1 LMKLVYS
8 PPSPFVRKVTTLIHH
23 ADLHDRIELIN
34 VKTTALSVAEE
45 ARAANPLGKIPVMI
59 LGNGKAIFDSRVIT
73 RYLDELAGS
82 NLYSEENIYDILT
95 LEALADGIMES
106 AVSIT
111 YESKLRPE
119 NEQSPSWMEAQ
130 WSKVLHAIKAL
141 DDEEFK
147 AMNGEMN
154 MGQIAVACA
163 LGYLDFRHDARQW
176 RSGHSN
182 LASWN
187 DKMMKLPAL
196 IKTIPTD

>member
-1 LMKLVYS
+1 MKLVYS
-8 PPSPFVRKVTTLIHH
+8 PPSPFVRKVITLIYH
-23 ADLHDRIELIN
+23 ANLNDRIELIN

-59 LGNGKAIFDSRVIT
+59 LEDGKAIFDSRVIT
-73 RYLDELAGS
+73 RYLDNFAGS
-82 NLYSEENIYDILT
+82 NLYPQDKIYDILT

-111 YESKLRPE
+111 YESKLRPQ

-130 WSKVLHAIKAL
+130 WSKVLHAVKAL
-141 DDEEFK
+141 DDEQFK
-147 AMNGEMN
+147 AMDSDMN

-163 LGYLDFRHDARQW
+163 LGYLDFRHEARKW
-176 RSGHSN
+176 RSGHPN

>member
-1 LMKLVYS
+1 MKLVYS
-8 PPSPFVRKVTTLIHH
+8 PPSPFVRKVTTLIYH
-23 ADLHDRIELIN
+23 ANLNDRIELIN

-59 LGNGKAIFDSRVIT
+59 LEDGKAIFDSRVIT
-73 RYLDELAGS
+73 RYLDEFGGS
-82 NLYSEENIYDILT
+82 NLYPEEKIYDILT

-111 YESKLRPE
+111 YESKLRPD

-130 WSKVLHAIKAL
+130 WSKVLHAVKAL
-141 DDEEFK
+141 DDGEFK
-147 AMNGEMN
+147 AMDGGMN

-187 DKMMKLPAL
+187 DKMIKLPAL

>member
-1 LMKLVYS
+1 MKLVYS
-8 PPSPFVRKVTTLIHH
+8 PPSPFVRKVTTLIYH
-23 ADLHDRIELIN
+23 ANLNESIEMIN

-59 LGNGKAIFDSRVIT
+59 LEDGKVIFDSRVIT
-73 RYLDELAGS
+73 RYLDNFAGS
-82 NLYSEENIYDILT
+82 NLYPQDKIYDILT

-111 YESKLRPE
+111 YESKLRPQ

-130 WSKVLHAIKAL
+130 WSKVLHAVKAL
-141 DDEEFK
+141 DDGQFQ
-147 AMNGEMN
+147 AMDSEMN
-154 MGQIAVACA
+154 MGQIAIACA

-187 DKMMKLPAL
+187 EKMIKLPAL
-196 IKTIPTD
+196 IKTKPTD

>member
-1 LMKLVYS
+1 MKLVYS
-8 PPSPFVRKVTTLIHH
+8 PPSPFVRKVTTLIYH
-23 ADLHDRIELIN
+23 ANLNDRIELIN

-59 LGNGKAIFDSRVIT
+59 LEDGKAIFDSRVIT
-73 RYLDELAGS
+73 RYLDDFAVS
-82 NLYSEENIYDILT
+82 NLYPQDKIYDILT

-111 YESKLRPE
+111 YESKLRPQ

-130 WSKVLHAIKAL
+130 WSKVLHAVKAL
-141 DDEEFK
+141 DDGQFK
-147 AMNGEMN
+147 AMDSEMN
-154 MGQIAVACA
+154 MGQIAIACA

-176 RSGHSN
+176 RIGNSN
-182 LASWN
+182 LALWN

-196 IKTIPTD
+196 IKTIPMD

>member
-1 LMKLVYS
+1 MKLVYS
-8 PPSPFVRKVTTLIHH
+8 PPSPFVRKVTTLIYH
-23 ADLHDRIELIN
+23 ANLNDSIELIN

-45 ARAANPLGKIPVMI
+45 ARAAIPLGKTPVMI
-59 LGNGKAIFDSRVIT
+59 LEDGKAIFDSRVIT
-73 RYLDELAGS
+73 RYLDNFAGS
-82 NLYSEENIYDILT
+82 NIYPQDKIYDILT

-111 YESKLRPE
+111 YESKLRPQ

-130 WSKVLHAIKAL
+130 WSKVLHAVKAL
-141 DDEEFK
+141 DDGQFK
-147 AMNGEMN
+147 AMDSDMN

-187 DKMMKLPAL
+187 DKMIKLPAL

>member
-1 LMKLVYS
+1 MKLVYS
-8 PPSPFVRKVTTLIHH
+8 PPSPFVRKVTTLIYH
-23 ADLHDRIELIN
+23 ANLNDRIELIN

-45 ARAANPLGKIPVMI
+45 ARAANPLGKIPIMI
-59 LGNGKAIFDSRVIT
+59 LEDGNAIFDSRLIT
-73 RYLDELAGS
+73 RYLDDFAGS
-82 NLYSEENIYDILT
+82 NLYPQDKIYDILT

-111 YESKLRPE
+111 YESKLRPQ

-130 WSKVLHAIKAL
+130 WSKVLHAVKAL
-141 DDEEFK
+141 DDGEFK
-147 AMNGEMN
+147 AMDSGMN

-163 LGYLDFRHDARQW
+163 LGYLDFRHNARQW

>member
-1 LMKLVYS
+1 MKLVYS

-23 ADLHDRIELIN
+23 ANLNDRIELIN

-59 LGNGKAIFDSRVIT
+59 LEDGKAIFDSRVIT
-73 RYLDELAGS
+73 RYLDDFAGL
-82 NLYSEENIYDILT
+82 NLYPRDKIYDILT

-111 YESKLRPE
+111 YESKLRPQ

-141 DDEEFK
+141 DDGQFQ
-147 AMNGEMN
+147 AMDSEMN

-163 LGYLDFRHDARQW
+163 LGYLDFRHNARQW
-176 RSGHSN
+176 RSGHSD

-187 DKMMKLPAL
+187 DKMMKLPAI

>member
-1 LMKLVYS
+1 MKLVYS

-23 ADLHDRIELIN
+23 ADLNDCIELIN

-59 LGNGKAIFDSRVIT
+59 LEDGKAIFDSRVIT
-73 RYLDELAGS
+73 QYLDDFAGS
-82 NLYSEENIYDILT
+82 NLYPQDKIYDILT

-111 YESKLRPE
+111 YESKLRPQD
-119 NEQSPSWMEAQ
+119 EQSPSWMEAQ

-141 DDEEFK
+141 DDGQFQ
-147 AMNGEMN
+147 AMDSEMN
-154 MGQIAVACA
+154 MGQIAIACA

-187 DKMMKLPAL
+187 EKMIKLPAL

>member
-1 LMKLVYS
+1 MKLIYS
-8 PPSPFVRKVTTLIHH
+8 PPSPFVRKFTTLIHH
-23 ADLHDRIELIN
+23 TNLNDRIELVN
-34 VKTTALSVAEE
+34 VKTTALSVAEQ
-45 ARAANPLGKIPVMI
+45 ARSANPLGKIPVMI
-59 LGNGKAIFDSRVIT
+59 LEDGKAIFDSRVIT
-73 RYLDELAGS
+73 RFLDELAGS
-82 NLYSEENIYDILT
+82 NLYPEERIYDILT

-130 WSKVLHAIKAL
+130 WSKVLHAVKAL
-141 DDEEFK
+141 DSGEFN
-147 AMNGEMN
+147 AMDGEMN
-154 MGQIAVACA
+154 MGQIAVSCS

-176 RSGHSN
+176 RNGHSN

-187 DKMMKLPAL
+187 DEMMKLPAL

>member
-1 LMKLVYS
+1 MKLVYS

-59 LGNGKAIFDSRVIT
+59 LENGNAIFDSRVIT

-82 NLYSEENIYDILT
+82 NLYLEENIYDILT

-119 NEQSPSWMEAQ
+119 NEQSPSWIEAQ
-130 WSKVLHAIKAL
+130 WSKVLHAVKSL
-141 DDEEFK
+141 DSGEFD
-147 AMNGEMN
+147 AMDGEMN
-154 MGQIAVACA
+154 MGQIAVACS

>member
-1 LMKLVYS
+1 MKLVYS
-8 PPSPFVRKVTTLIHH
+8 PPSPFVRKVTTLIYH
-23 ADLHDRIELIN
+23 ANLNDRIELIN

-59 LGNGKAIFDSRVIT
+59 LEDGKAIFDSRVIT
-73 RYLDELAGS
+73 RYLDDFAGS
-82 NLYSEENIYDILT
+82 NLYPQDKIYDILT

-111 YESKLRPE
+111 YESKLRPQD
-119 NEQSPSWMEAQ
+119 EQSPSWMEAQ

-141 DDEEFK
+141 DDGQFQ
-147 AMNGEMN
+147 AMDGEMN

-176 RSGHSN
+176 RSEHSN

-187 DKMMKLPAL
+187 DKMIKLPAL

>member
-1 LMKLVYS
+1 MKLVYS
-8 PPSPFVRKVTTLIHH
+8 PPSPFVRKVTTLIHY
-23 ADLHDRIELIN
+23 ANLNDRIELIN

-59 LGNGKAIFDSRVIT
+59 LEDGKAIFDSRVIT
-73 RYLDELAGS
+73 RYLDDFAGS
-82 NLYSEENIYDILT
+82 NLYPQDKIYDILT

-111 YESKLRPE
+111 YESKLRPQD
-119 NEQSPSWMEAQ
+119 EQSPSWMEAQ

-141 DDEEFK
+141 DDGQFQ
-147 AMNGEMN
+147 AMDSEMN
-154 MGQIAVACA
+154 MGQIAIACA

-182 LASWN
+182 LTSWN

>member
-1 LMKLVYS
+1 MKLVYS
-8 PPSPFVRKVTTLIHH
+8 PPSPFVRKVTTLIYH
-23 ADLHDRIELIN
+23 ANLSDRIELID

-59 LGNGKAIFDSRVIT
+59 LEDGKAIFDSRVIT
-73 RYLDELAGS
+73 RYLDNFAGS
-82 NLYSEENIYDILT
+82 NLYPQDKIYDILT

-111 YESKLRPE
+111 YESKLRPQ

-141 DDEEFK
+141 DDGQFK
-147 AMNGEMN
+147 AMDSDMN

-163 LGYLDFRHDARQW
+163 LGYLDFRHDARKW
-176 RSGHSN
+176 RSGYSN

>member
-1 LMKLVYS
+1 MNLVYS

-23 ADLHDRIELIN
+23 VGLNDRIELIN

-59 LGNGKAIFDSRVIT
+59 LEDGKSMFDSRVIT

-82 NLYSEENIYDILT
+82 NLYPKHNIYDVLT

-111 YESKLRPE
+111 YESKLRPK
-119 NEQSPSWMEAQ
+119 NEQSASWMDAQ
-130 WSKVLHAIKAL
+130 WSKVHHAVKAL
-141 DDEEFK
+141 NDRKFQ
-147 AMNGEMN
+147 AMDGELN
-154 MGQIAVACA
+154 MGQIAVACS
-163 LGYLDFRHDARQW
+163 LGYLDFRHDGRQW
-176 RSGHSN
+176 RHGNSN
-182 LASWN
+182 LASWYEG
-187 DKMMKLPAL
+187 MMKLPAL

>member
-1 LMKLVYS
+1 MKLVYS

-23 ADLHDRIELIN
+23 ADLNDRIELIN

-59 LGNGKAIFDSRVIT
+59 LENGRAIFDSRVIT
-73 RYLDELAGS
+73 RYLDEIAGS
-82 NLYSEENIYDILT
+82 NLYPQEKIYDILT

-111 YESKLRPE
+111 YEIKLRPD
-119 NEQSPSWMEAQ
+119 NEKSPSWMEAQ

-141 DDEEFK
+141 DDGQFQ
-147 AMNGEMN
+147 AMDSEMN

-163 LGYLDFRHDARQW
+163 LGYLDFRHDARDW

-187 DKMMKLPAL
+187 DKLMKLPAL

>member
-1 LMKLVYS
+1 MKLVYS
-8 PPSPFVRKVTTLIHH
+8 PPSPFVRKVTTLIYH
-23 ADLHDRIELIN
+23 ANLSDRIELIN

-59 LGNGKAIFDSRVIT
+59 LEDGKAIFDSRVIT
-73 RYLDELAGS
+73 QYLDNFAGS
-82 NLYSEENIYDILT
+82 NLYPQDKIYDILT

-111 YESKLRPE
+111 YESKLRPQ

-130 WSKVLHAIKAL
+130 WSKVLHSIKAL
-141 DDEEFK
+141 DDGQFQ
-147 AMNGEMN
+147 AMDSEMN

-176 RSGHSN
+176 RNGHSN

-187 DKMMKLPAL
+187 DKMIKLPAL

>member
-1 LMKLVYS
+1 MKLVYS
-8 PPSPFVRKVTTLIHH
+8 PPSPFVRKVTTLIYH
-23 ADLHDRIELIN
+23 ANLNDRIELIDI
-34 VKTTALSVAEE
+34 KTTALSVAEE
-45 ARAANPLGKIPVMI
+45 ARAANPLGKIPIMI
-59 LGNGKAIFDSRVIT
+59 LEDGNAIFDSRVIT
-73 RYLDELAGS
+73 RYLNDFAGL
-82 NLYSEENIYDILT
+82 NLYPQDNIYDILT

-111 YESKLRPE
+111 YESKLRPQ

-130 WSKVLHAIKAL
+130 WSKVLHSIKAL
-141 DDEEFK
+141 DDGQFQ
-147 AMNGEMN
+147 AMDSEMN

-176 RSGHSN
+176 RNGHSN

-187 DKMMKLPAL
+187 DKMIKLPAL

>member
-1 LMKLVYS
+1 MKLVYS
-8 PPSPFVRKVTTLIHH
+8 PPSPFVRKVTTLIYH
-23 ADLHDRIELIN
+23 ANLNDRIELIN

-45 ARAANPLGKIPVMI
+45 ARSANPLGKIPVMI
-59 LGNGKAIFDSRVIT
+59 LEDGKAIFDSRVIT
-73 RYLDELAGS
+73 RYLDNFAGS
-82 NLYSEENIYDILT
+82 NLYPQDKIYDILT

-111 YESKLRPE
+111 YESKLRPQ

-141 DDEEFK
+141 DDGQFQ
-147 AMNGEMN
+147 AMDSEMN

-187 DKMMKLPAL
+187 DKMKKLPAL

>member
-1 LMKLVYS
+1 MKLVYS

-23 ADLHDRIELIN
+23 ADLSDSIELIN

-59 LGNGKAIFDSRVIT
+59 LGDGKAIFDSRVIT
-73 RYLDELAGS
+73 RYLDEFAGS
-82 NLYSEENIYDILT
+82 NLYPQEKIYDILT

-111 YESKLRPE
+111 YESKLRPD

-130 WSKVLHAIKAL
+130 WSKVLHAVKAL
-141 DDEEFK
+141 DEGEFK
-147 AMNGEMN
+147 AMDGEMN

-176 RSGHSN
+176 RIGHSN

-187 DKMMKLPAL
+187 DKMTKLPAL

>member
-1 LMKLVYS
+1 MKLVYS
-8 PPSPFVRKVTTLIHH
+8 PPSPFVRKVTTLIYH
-23 ADLHDRIELIN
+23 ANLNESIELIN

-59 LGNGKAIFDSRVIT
+59 LEDGNAIFDSRVIT
-73 RYLDELAGS
+73 RYLDDFAGS
-82 NLYSEENIYDILT
+82 NLYPRDKIYDILT

-111 YESKLRPE
+111 YESKLRPK

-130 WSKVLHAIKAL
+130 WSKVLHAVKAL
-141 DDEEFK
+141 DDGQFK
-147 AMNGEMN
+147 AMDSEMN

-163 LGYLDFRHDARQW
+163 LGYLDFRHDARKW
-176 RSGHSN
+176 RSGYSN

>member
-1 LMKLVYS
+1 MKLVYS

-59 LGNGKAIFDSRVIT
+59 LEDGKAIFDSRVIT
-73 RYLDELAGS
+73 QYLDELAGS
-82 NLYSEENIYDILT
+82 NLYPRERIYDILT

-130 WSKVLHAIKAL
+130 WSKVLHAVKAL
-141 DDEEFK
+141 DEGEFK
-147 AMNGEMN
+147 AMDGDMN

-176 RSGHSN
+176 RNGYSN

-187 DKMMKLPAL
+187 DEMMKLPAL

>member
-1 LMKLVYS
+1 MKLVYS
-8 PPSPFVRKVTTLIHH
+8 PPSPFVRKVTTLIYH
-23 ADLHDRIELIN
+23 ANLNDRIELID

-59 LGNGKAIFDSRVIT
+59 LEDGNAMFDSRVIT
-73 RYLDELAGS
+73 RYLDDFAGS
-82 NLYSEENIYDILT
+82 NLYPQDKLYDILT

-111 YESKLRPE
+111 YESKLRPQ

-141 DDEEFK
+141 DDGQFQ
-147 AMNGEMN
+147 AMDSEMN
-154 MGQIAVACA
+154 MGQIAIACA

>member
-1 LMKLVYS
+1 MKLVYS

-23 ADLHDRIELIN
+23 ADLSDRIELVN

-59 LGNGKAIFDSRVIT
+59 MEDGKAIFDSRVIT
-73 RYLDELAGS
+73 QYLDEFAGS
-82 NLYSEENIYDILT
+82 NLYPRERIYDILT

-111 YESKLRPE
+111 YESKLRPDI
-119 NEQSPSWMEAQ
+119 EQSPSWMEAQ
-130 WSKVLHAIKAL
+130 WSKVLHAVKAL
-141 DDEEFK
+141 DEGEFK
-147 AMNGEMN
+147 AMDGDMN

-176 RSGHSN
+176 RNGYSN

-187 DKMMKLPAL
+187 DEMMKLPAL

>member
-1 LMKLVYS
+1 MALNS
-8 PPSPFVRKVTTLIHH
+8 PSPFVRKVTTLIHH
-23 ADLHDRIELIN
+23 ANLSDRIELIN

-59 LGNGKAIFDSRVIT
+59 LEDGKAIFDSRVIT
-73 RYLDELAGS
+73 RYLDDFAGS
-82 NLYSEENIYDILT
+82 NLYPQDKIYDILT

-111 YESKLRPE
+111 YESKLRPQ

-130 WSKVLHAIKAL
+130 WSKVLHAVKAL
-141 DDEEFK
+141 DDGEFK
-147 AMNGEMN
+147 AMNSGMN

>member
-1 LMKLVYS
+1 MKLVYS
-8 PPSPFVRKVTTLIHH
+8 PPSPFVRKVTTLIYH
-23 ADLHDRIELIN
+23 ANLSDRIELIN

-59 LGNGKAIFDSRVIT
+59 LEDGKAIFDSRVIT
-73 RYLDELAGS
+73 RYLDDFAGS
-82 NLYSEENIYDILT
+82 NLYPQDKIYDILT

-111 YESKLRPE
+111 YESKLRPQ

-141 DDEEFK
+141 DDGEFK
-147 AMNGEMN
+147 AMDSGMN

-187 DKMMKLPAL
+187 DKMMKLPSL

>member
-1 LMKLVYS
+1 MKLVYS

-59 LGNGKAIFDSRVIT
+59 LENGNAIFDSRVIT

-82 NLYSEENIYDILT
+82 NLYLEENIYDILT

-119 NEQSPSWMEAQ
+119 NEQSPSWIEAQ

-187 DKMMKLPAL
+187 DKIMKLPAL

>member
-1 LMKLVYS
+1 MKLVYS
-8 PPSPFVRKVTTLIHH
+8 PPSPFVRKVTTLIYY
-23 ADLHDRIELIN
+23 ANLNDRIELIN

-59 LGNGKAIFDSRVIT
+59 LEDGNAIFDSRVIT
-73 RYLDELAGS
+73 RYLDDFAGS
-82 NLYSEENIYDILT
+82 NLYPQDKIYDILT

-111 YESKLRPE
+111 YESKLRPQ

-130 WSKVLHAIKAL
+130 WSKVLHSVKAL
-141 DDEEFK
+141 DNGEFK
-147 AMNGEMN
+147 AMDGEMN

-187 DKMMKLPAL
+187 DKMIKLPAL

>member
-1 LMKLVYS
+1 MKLVYS

-59 LGNGKAIFDSRVIT
+59 LENGKAIFDSRVIT

-141 DDEEFK
+141 DDVECK

>member
-1 LMKLVYS
+1 MKLVYS
-8 PPSPFVRKVTTLIHH
+8 PPSPFVRKITTLIHH
-23 ADLHDRIELIN
+23 ANLNDRIELIN
-34 VKTTALSVAEE
+34 VKTTALSVS
-45 ARAANPLGKIPVMI
+45 ANPLGKIPVMI
-59 LGNGKAIFDSRVIT
+59 LEDGKAIFDSRVIT
-73 RYLDELAGS
+73 RFLDELAGS
-82 NLYSEENIYDILT
+82 NLYPQEKIYDILT

-130 WSKVLHAIKAL
+130 WSKVLHAVKAL
-141 DDEEFK
+141 DNGEFN
-147 AMNGEMN
+147 AMDGEMN
-154 MGQIAVACA
+154 MGQIAVACS

-176 RSGHSN
+176 RSGYSN

>member
-1 LMKLVYS
+1 MKLVYS
-8 PPSPFVRKVTTLIHH
+8 PPSPFVRKVTTLIYH
-23 ADLHDRIELIN
+23 ANLNDRIELIN

-45 ARAANPLGKIPVMI
+45 ARAANPLGKIPVMV
-59 LGNGKAIFDSRVIT
+59 LEDGNAMFDSRVIT
-73 RYLDELAGS
+73 RYLDDFAGS
-82 NLYSEENIYDILT
+82 NLYPQDKIYDILT

-111 YESKLRPE
+111 YESKLRPQ

-130 WSKVLHAIKAL
+130 WSKVLHAVKAL
-141 DDEEFK
+141 ENGAFK
-147 AMNGEMN
+147 SMEGNLN

-176 RSGHSN
+176 RNGHSN

-187 DKMMKLPAL
+187 EKIMELPAL

>member
-1 LMKLVYS
+1 MKLVYS
-8 PPSPFVRKVTTLIHH
+8 PPSPFVRKVTTLIYH
-23 ADLHDRIELIN
+23 ANLSDRIELIN

-59 LGNGKAIFDSRVIT
+59 LEDGKAIFDSRVIT
-73 RYLDELAGS
+73 QYLDNFAGS
-82 NLYSEENIYDILT
+82 NLYPQDKIYDILT

-111 YESKLRPE
+111 YESKLRPQ

-130 WSKVLHAIKAL
+130 WSKVLHAVKAL
-141 DDEEFK
+141 DDGQFQ
-147 AMNGEMN
+147 AMDSEMN
-154 MGQIAVACA
+154 MGQIAIACA

>member
-1 LMKLVYS
+1 MKLVYS

-23 ADLHDRIELIN
+23 ADLSDRIELVN

-59 LGNGKAIFDSRVIT
+59 LEDGKAIFDSRVIT
-73 RYLDELAGS
+73 QYLDEFAGS
-82 NLYSEENIYDILT
+82 NLYPRERIYDILT

-111 YESKLRPE
+111 YESKLRPD

-130 WSKVLHAIKAL
+130 WSKVLHAVKAL
-141 DDEEFK
+141 DEGEFK
-147 AMNGEMN
+147 AMDGDMN

-163 LGYLDFRHDARQW
+163 LGYLDFRHNARQW

-187 DKMMKLPAL
+187 DEMMKLPAL

>member
-1 LMKLVYS
+1 MKLVYS
-8 PPSPFVRKVTTLIHH
+8 PPSPFVRKVTTLIYHSN
-23 ADLHDRIELIN
+23 LNDRIELIN

-45 ARAANPLGKIPVMI
+45 ARAANPLGKIPIMI
-59 LGNGKAIFDSRVIT
+59 LEDGKAIFDSRVIT
-73 RYLDELAGS
+73 RYLDDFAGS
-82 NLYSEENIYDILT
+82 NLYPQDKIYDILT

-111 YESKLRPE
+111 YESKLRPQ

-130 WSKVLHAIKAL
+130 WSKVLHAVKAL
-141 DDEEFK
+141 DNGDFK
-147 AMNGEMN
+147 ALDGEIN
-154 MGQIAVACA
+154 MGQIAVTCA

-187 DKMMKLPAL
+187 DKMIKLPAL
-196 IKTIPTD
+196 IQTIPTD